1 MARGGSKKHPGFR
14 WVLWLA
20 QYDAHEIQLTPG
32 DTILIFS
39 DGLTDA
45 RNHDDVLYGE
55 AHIQTSVESLTEVT
69 VDSVLD
75 KTRSDVE
82 RYMNGKEAADDM
94 TIVVTK
100 YTGNGSV

>member
-1 MARGGSKKHPGFR
+1 M
-14 WVLWLA
+14 
-20 QYDAHEIQLTPG
+20 
-32 DTILIFS
+32 IFS